1 MLDKLSLLA
10 LLSAASFI
18 FPTDAALP
26 QQNDPHSEQAIASE
40 RIELNDGELILK
52 QTVVVDVG
60 VEKAWSLFTASEQ
73 IRLWM
78 APVAEADIRPGGS
91 IRTHYDAC
99 ASVRDGGT
107 IELEVV
113 NFIPRQLLTLQSSLE
128 SAREASWMTDAIFE
142 RQDDLYNIIQFEAI
156 SPDRTRIISW
166 GLGYRQDPEW
176 QAMLGFFVA
185 GNEWSY
191 SQLLK
196 AIRGERVWPPCD
208 K

>member
-1 MLDKLSLLA
+1 MLDRFLPLA
-10 LLSAASFI
+10 LLSAASLML
-18 FPTDAALP
+18 PPEAALS
-26 QQNDPHSEQAIASE
+26 QQNDPESQQTITSE
-40 RIELNDGELILK
+40 RIAFGDGELILK
-52 QTVVVDVG
+52 QSVIVDVG
-60 VEKAWSLFTASEQ
+60 IEEAWTFFTDPEQ

-78 APVAEADIRPGGS
+78 APVAEVDIRPGGA

-99 ASVRDGGT
+99 ASVGERGT

-142 RQDDLYNIIQFEAI
+142 RQNDLYNIIQFEEI

-176 QAMLGFFVA
+176 QAMLGFFIA
-185 GNEWSY
+185 GNEWSFTKL
-191 SQLLK
+191 QD
-196 AIRGERVWPPCD
+196 AIRGQQVWPPCD